1 MIQLQRSKTTVMPT
15 YRRMCKFNVT
25 MHLLIYVVIYFNV
38 TFAFS
43 LLSSILIAI
52 NLNNAIPKH
61 GLRKRAIPGKSSK
74 ANVIFSF
81 IVVHSLFA
89 FVVATWLAVLL
100 LCSGDVHPNPGPSS
114 VSSTESLPSTA
125 SNLSSSILNSLT
137 TGHNLSFVHYNVQ
150 SILNK
155 LDILQAELSEFDIL
169 AFTETW
175 LSPQTDT
182 ADLDLATYYRPERKD
197 RDDGHGGVIL
207 YVKETLRYKR
217 RADLELRDIECIWI
231 ELINN
236 HQRILFGL
244 FYRPPNSNVNYLSSI
259 EDSLGLAID
268 TGIADI
274 IVTGDFNLNML
285 NPNSARKVETLCTQF
300 SFFQTIDQPTHFTET
315 SSSLIDILLVTN
327 KNNLLSSG
335 VSDPFLDQPVRYHC
349 PIFGIFK
356 FSKHRCKSFT
366 RHIWNYDQG
375 DYNRMREKASAIPW
389 EDLQH
394 DDINVYADNI
404 LSTIDT
410 IARECIP
417 NRNVRIKVTDPP
429 WITSTIKSLIRKR
442 KRAYKK
448 ARRTNLIEHWQS
460 FKRIRNKVI
469 SMVRKGK
476 DSFYENLSDK
486 LKSHKLCSK
495 DWWSTIKHF
504 INSNST
510 SNIPPLEYNNNVVS
524 EDLAKAN
531 VLNTFFQSQT
541 IMNENGV
548 ILPDIQPAQV
558 DTELDKLVLTQQEV
572 QSALEIIPL
581 GKASGP
587 NGLSNRI
594 LRELSAQ
601 VSAPYCS
608 LFNQSLRLGVFPT
621 SYKEANVCPVPKKG
635 DLSLVT
641 NYRPIS
647 LLNSESK
654 LFERIVFKH
663 LYNHLQ
669 RNNLLSSLQSGFIPG
684 DSTVNQL
691 TFLYNTFCQALD
703 SGKEVRAVFCD
714 ISKAFDRVWHRGLIH
729 KLRAAG
735 VTGEVLAWFK
745 NYLSN
750 RKQRVVIPGATSDY
764 VYIQAGVPQGSILG
778 PLLFLLYINDI
789 VNDIGANIRLFAD
802 DTSLYIIVENPATA
816 ALCLNNDLGKISRW
830 ASLWLVTFN
839 PVKNETM
846 LLTRKRNKL
855 YHPPLFMQN
864 HQVTE
869 VESHKHLGI
878 HFASDCTWHQH
889 IDYIKQKAWLRRRA
903 RY

>member
-1 MIQLQRSKTTVMPT
+1 M
-15 YRRMCKFNVT
+15 
-25 MHLLIYVVIYFNV
+25 
-38 TFAFS
+38 
-43 LLSSILIAI
+43 
-52 NLNNAIPKH
+52 
-61 GLRKRAIPGKSSK
+61 
-74 ANVIFSF
+74 
-81 IVVHSLFA
+81 
-89 FVVATWLAVLL
+89 
-100 LCSGDVHPNPGPSS
+100 
-114 VSSTESLPSTA
+114 
-125 SNLSSSILNSLT
+125 
-137 TGHNLSFVHYNVQ
+137 
-150 SILNK
+150 NK

-217 RADLELRDIECIWI
+217 KADLEIRDIECIWI

-300 SFFQTIDQPTHFTET
+300 SFFQTIDQPTHFTEN

-327 KNNLLSSG
+327 KNHLLSSG

-366 RHIWNYDQG
+366 RHMWNYDQG

-410 IARECIP
+410 IARECNP

-541 IMNENGV
+541 ILNENGV

-558 DTELDKLVLTQQEV
+558 DTELDKLVLTQQEL

-594 LRELSAQ
+594 LRELSA
-601 VSAPYCS
+601 
-608 LFNQSLRLGVFPT
+608 
-621 SYKEANVCPVPKKG
+621 
-635 DLSLVT
+635 
-641 NYRPIS
+641 
-647 LLNSESK
+647 
-654 LFERIVFKH
+654 
-663 LYNHLQ
+663 
-669 RNNLLSSLQSGFIPG
+669 
-684 DSTVNQL
+684 
-691 TFLYNTFCQALD
+691 
-703 SGKEVRAVFCD
+703 
-714 ISKAFDRVWHRGLIH
+714 
-729 KLRAAG
+729 
-735 VTGEVLAWFK
+735 
-745 NYLSN
+745 
-750 RKQRVVIPGATSDY
+750 
-764 VYIQAGVPQGSILG
+764 
-778 PLLFLLYINDI
+778 
-789 VNDIGANIRLFAD
+789 
-802 DTSLYIIVENPATA
+802 
-816 ALCLNNDLGKISRW
+816 
-830 ASLWLVTFN
+830 
-839 PVKNETM
+839 
-846 LLTRKRNKL
+846 
-855 YHPPLFMQN
+855 
-864 HQVTE
+864 
-869 VESHKHLGI
+869 
-878 HFASDCTWHQH
+878 
-889 IDYIKQKAWLRRRA
+889 
-903 RY
+903 